1 MKWETDGPL
10 ACPLRTTLINSAM
23 VAQPLTSAPDRS
35 QMEDLDIA
43 WGRHRFFLE
52 CLIGSYAPSLSSH
65 ICICRKK
72 GRPSGASQNAMH
84 LKSVQR
90 FDLTAFRNAPVWS
103 ESASF
108 KKSYIAVSLWYI
120 EGMSTCESRIIGCF
134 LLREAAI
141 FQQVR

>member
-10 ACPLRTTLINSAM
+10 ACPLRTMQINSAM

-35 QMEDLDIA
+35 QMEDLEIA

-52 CLIGSYAPSLSSH
+52 CLIGSYAPSFSSH

-90 FDLTAFRNAPVWS
+90 FDLTAFRNAPVVGKCVVQ
-103 ESASF
+103 
-108 KKSYIAVSLWYI
+108 KKLHRRLALVHRRYVDL
-120 EGMSTCESRIIGCF
+120 
-134 LLREAAI
+134 
-141 FQQVR
+141 